1 LPTPFLTRLV
11 NMSIWWFAF
20 GYFASYIPYSALT
33 KAIASGRYPGLSQA
47 VPGAR
52 MLPLSLLVTTCVMLL
67 FLWLTGIIKHAHQA
81 NVGPLSIPY
90 PSKGPLL
97 SGLCT
102 SAIIVT
108 TTLAYTFSGLSI
120 VFAMLLMRGGLLILA
135 PIVDAVS
142 QRETRWYSWV
152 GLALSLAA
160 LVVAFAEK
168 GTTSITLIAAL
179 DIAVYLAAYF
189 VRLRLM
195 SRLAKSEDPNKQLQF
210 FAEEQ
215 FTAAPVSLLVIVLI
229 GLLFPGPFPAEI
241 AKGLAFSQ
249 LGPAFWGIVLI
260 GLSSQMVG
268 IFGGLIL
275 LNKRENTFC
284 VPVNRSSSIM
294 AGVLASLVLT
304 WWLGAPAPSAYQ
316 YTAAAIIIVAILV
329 LSLPS
334 LLRKQE
340 G

>member
-1 LPTPFLTRLV
+1 MPSPFLTRLV

-67 FLWLTGIIKHAHQA
+67 FLWLTGIVKHAHQTQW
-81 NVGPLSIPY
+81 GPLSIRY

-135 PIVDAVS
+135 PVVDAVS
-142 QRETRWYSWV
+142 KRKTRWYSWV
-152 GLALSLAA
+152 GLALSFAA
-160 LVVAFAEK
+160 LLVAFAEK
-168 GTTSITLIAAL
+168 GTTAITWIAAL
-179 DIAVYLAAYF
+179 DIGVYLAAYF

-195 SRLAKSEDPNKQLQF
+195 SRLAKSDDPHKQLQF

-215 FTAAPVSLLVIVLI
+215 LTAAPASLLIIVSI
-229 GLLFPGPFPAEI
+229 GLFFPGPFPAEI
-241 AKGLAFSQ
+241 AKGLSFSHF
-249 LGPAFWGIVLI
+249 GPAFWGIVLV
-260 GLSSQMVG
+260 GLFSQMTG

-294 AGVLASLVLT
+294 AGVIASLVLT
-304 WWLGAPAPSAYQ
+304 WWLGAPSPSAYQ
-316 YTAAAIIIVAILV
+316 YTGAALIVVAILV

-334 LLRKQE
+334 LMQKTTD
-340 G
+340 